1 MEEKQQPMKM
11 VSLVQKLGTYNYK
24 LIIPAEVEKKIRFA
38 CQKVWSTEWSGALFF
53 THEGSFENDDLVI
66 RCVDIYIMDIGTQA
80 YTEFDMNPDIIAYM
94 CDNPELLDC
103 QMGLL
108 HSHNNMSSFFSQT
121 DQNTLREEGRD
132 RNNFVSLIVNNAGT
146 YTAAITRRIKS
157 KQVKESVSF
166 EFFGDGEKH
175 DTKEYISDADEIEWF
190 YLKIE
195 KEGEHY
201 SFPDM
206 ASRLEEIRKRKEEEA
221 KRKEREKARGFN
233 GIAGGYSNSYKGSV
247 YNPQAYKPTVAS
259 SQTVIVGS
267 ANLNKGKIEQ
277 QEPVQKTLFEKESEL
292 PFGGPNDSLISY
304 GKISVKAEIIESLV
318 KQLITCSIIL
328 PGESKVDID
337 KWAKNMPTL
346 YERRFGKGKEGIKRF
361 KDWVDIYTEFLTWN
375 IKDESLEAM
384 GYDEIEIQ
392 AICAHDLI
400 EALTQLPE
408 NDYIKI
414 YIDELEKYLI
424 L

>member
-1 MEEKQQPMKM
+1 MEEKQQSMKM

-38 CQKVWSTEWSGALFF
+38 CQKVWNTEWSGTLFF

-80 YTEFDMNPDIIAYM
+80 YTEFDMNPDVIAYM
-94 CDNPELLDC
+94 CENPELLDC
-103 QMGLL
+103 QMGLI
-108 HSHNNMSSFFSQT
+108 HSHNNMSTFFSGT
-121 DQNTLREEGRD
+121 DTATLKEEGRD

-175 DTKEYISDADEIEWF
+175 DTKEYTSDADEIEWF

-206 ASRLEEIRKRKEEEA
+206 ASRLEEIKKRKEKEA
-221 KRKEREKARGFN
+221 KRREREKAKGFN
-233 GIAGGYSNSYKGSV
+233 GIAGGYSNPYKGTAYS
-247 YNPQAYKPTVAS
+247 PQAYKPTVAS
-259 SQTVIVGS
+259 SQTVAVGP

-277 QEPVQKTLFEKESEL
+277 KPVQKTLFEQENEL
-292 PFGGPNDSLISY
+292 PFEEPNDSPIPY
-304 GKISVKAEIIESLV
+304 GEVSVKDEIIESLV
-318 KQLITCSIIL
+318 KQLVTCSIIL
-328 PGESKVDID
+328 PNESKVDID
-337 KWAKNMPTL
+337 KWAKSMPML
-346 YERRFGKGKEGIKRF
+346 YERRFGKGEEGMKRF
-361 KDWVDIYTEFLTWN
+361 QDWADTYTEFLTWN
-375 IKDESLEAM
+375 IEDEDLEAM
-384 GYDEIEIQ
+384 GYDETEIQ
-392 AICAHDLI
+392 SICAHDLI

-408 NDYIKI
+408 NDYIKV